1 MFLTDNIL
9 IPISLLFRK
18 ERKAYCALKRIL
30 GFYPRH
36 LHYYQQALMHKSMQT
51 RTADGKRVNN
61 ERLEFLGDAILGAVV
76 GDLVYHHFQG
86 KREGYL
92 TNIRSKIVQRETLNN
107 LAVEMGL
114 DKLIKYSISSSS
126 HNSYMCGNA
135 FEALVGAIYL
145 DRGYG
150 CCMKFINERILHRLI
165 DLDKMA
171 NKETNYKSKLI
182 EWCQKKKLNF
192 EFKIVGQHRERSE
205 SYSPVFDSQ
214 VLLEGIVCGE
224 GSGYSK
230 KESHQIAAKAAYK
243 RIRNDKEL
251 AEQVFLAK
259 DARLASAATEAQESA
274 EEQATSVSPLSVD
287 TDTHYFPEAEI
298 ISVPSPATISIGV
311 ESVIEENVYTKEDD
325 ILEA

>member
-51 RTADGKRVNN
+51 RTADGKSMNN

-76 GDLVYHHFQG
+76 GDLVYHHFHG
-86 KREGYL
+86 KREGFL
-92 TNIRSKIVQRETLNN
+92 TNIRSKVVQRETLNN
-107 LAVEMGL
+107 LAVELGL

-150 CCMKFINERILHRLI
+150 SCMKFINERILHRLI

-171 NKETNYKSKLI
+171 SKETNYKSKLI

-192 EFKIVGQHRERSE
+192 EFKLVGQHRERSE
-205 SYSPVFDSQ
+205 SYSPIFDSQ

-230 KESHQIAAKAAYK
+230 KESHQIAAKTAYK
-243 RIRNDKEL
+243 RMRNDKAL

-259 DARLASAATEAQESA
+259 EQRLNPPVTIQEQND
-274 EEQATSVSPLSVD
+274 EVSTQILSID
-287 TDTHYFPEAEI
+287 TDTTYFSEAEI
-298 ISVPSPATISIGV
+298 ISVPSLATVSTNVEVGV
-311 ESVIEENVYTKEDD
+311 ADHLYTKEDD

>member
-1 MFLTDNIL
+1 
-9 IPISLLFRK
+9 
-18 ERKAYCALKRIL
+18 
-30 GFYPRH
+30 
-36 LHYYQQALMHKSMQT
+36 
-51 RTADGKRVNN
+51 GKRVNN

-86 KREGYL
+86 QREGYL

-135 FEALVGAIYL
+135 FEAFVGAIYL
-145 DRGYG
+145 DRGYA
-150 CCMKFINERILHRLI
+150 CCMKFVNERILHRLI

-171 NKETNYKSKLI
+171 NKEMNYKSKLI

-192 EFKIVGQHRERSE
+192 EFKLVGQHRERSE

-243 RIRNDKEL
+243 RVRSDKAL

-259 DARLASAATEAQESA
+259 EQRLSPIQESV
-274 EEQATSVSPLSVD
+274 EELSSAMQGQTLSID
-287 TDTHYFPEAEI
+287 TDVAYFPEAEV
-298 ISVPSPATISIGV
+298 ISVPSSTMTQTEVLVG
-311 ESVIEENVYTKEDD
+311 EEIYTKEDA

>member
-76 GDLVYHHFQG
+76 GDLVFHHFQG

-114 DKLIKYSISSSS
+114 DKLIQYSISSSS

-135 FEALVGAIYL
+135 FEALIGAIYL

-192 EFKIVGQHRERSE
+192 EFKLVGQHRERSE

-243 RIRNDKEL
+243 RIRSDKEL

-259 DARLASAATEAQESA
+259 DARLALPTPVAQTSA
-274 EEQATSVSPLSVD
+274 EEQTTSVLPLSVD
-287 TDTHYFPEAEI
+287 TDTHYFSEAEI
-298 ISVPSPATISIGV
+298 ISVPSPALISIGV
-311 ESVIEENVYTKEDD
+311 ESLIEENVYTKEDD